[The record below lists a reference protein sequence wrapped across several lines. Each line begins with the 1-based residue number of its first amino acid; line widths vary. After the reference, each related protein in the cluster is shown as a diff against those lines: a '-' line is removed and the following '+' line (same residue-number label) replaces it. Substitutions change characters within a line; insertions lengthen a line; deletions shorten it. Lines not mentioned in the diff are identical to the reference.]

1 MERIRVIS
9 RQNGVGLDRDVALLT
24 EALRPLGTIEYASQR
39 RPEHLLTQVRASLT
53 REWSA
58 DRLYL
63 MIERIPTLIGR
74 LPGPVGLIPNQERFP
89 RRHLSRLRNVDLV
102 LCKTRHAIDVFSE
115 QNAPVAFI
123 GFTSVDRDLNS
134 TSADYDRFLH
144 LAGRSTL
151 KGTET
156 LLQVWTRHPEWPQLT
171 LIQCRENAPRTVPGN
186 VRLITEYLPDAELRE
201 LQNSH
206 GVHICPSR
214 SEGWGHYIVEA
225 MSCSS
230 VVITTDGPPM
240 NELVSPERGILVPW
254 HRSEARHLG
263 TNWYVDPDAL
273 EEAIQSVIDR
283 SSAEKSALG
292 VAARSWYEDND
303 ATFHNRVNQV
313 IAEMFQV
320 RHPSVVRK
328 RTS

>member
-1 MERIRVIS
+1 MERIRIIS

-63 MIERIPTLIGR
+63 MVERMPPLIGR
-74 LPGPVGLIPNQERFP
+74 LPGLVGLVPNQERFP
-89 RRHLSRLRNVDLV
+89 RRHLSRLRHVDLV

-123 GFTSVDRDLNS
+123 GFTSVDRDLNL

-156 LLQVWTRHPEWPQLT
+156 LVEVWSRHPEWPELT
-171 LIQCRENAPRTVPGN
+171 LIQCSENAPSGVPEN
-186 VRLITEYLPDAELRE
+186 IRLITEYLPDTELQE

-214 SEGWGHYIVEA
+214 SEGWGHYVVEG
-225 MSCSS
+225 MSCGA
-230 VVITTDGPPM
+230 VVVTTDGPPM
-240 NELVSPERGILVPW
+240 NELIAPTRGVLVPW

-283 SSAEKSALG
+283 SWAEKSALG
-292 VAARSWYEDND
+292 AAARSWYEDND

-313 IAEMFQV
+313 IAEMFQD